1 VFFGTAESLVATDID
16 GMPDTYERFAGDT
29 TLVSTGLAD
38 LNAGLPATYSAAS
51 ADGTR
56 VFFET
61 AESLVPTD
69 TDTVQDVYSSS
80 PAGFYPR
87 PKGATPFRAALVP
100 AFQACTSP
108 NRSHGAPLAFSSCK
122 PPTQTSG
129 YLTIGT
135 PDANLKGSNSI
146 GFAQFTAV
154 TGNSSTTADEADV
167 KIEVSI
173 TDVRR
178 KADLADYT
186 GQLQLL
192 PSLRVTDRISG
203 SAPVD
208 PATVSDFD
216 FPVTVPCN
224 ATADLNIGSACHV
237 ATTADS
243 VLPGSILEVKRTI
256 IAMGQVR
263 VFDGGSD
270 GLASTAGNSLFA
282 VQGLF
287 AP

>member
-1 VFFGTAESLVATDID
+1 
-16 GMPDTYERFAGDT
+16 MPDTYERFAGGT
-29 TLVSTGLAD
+29 TLVSTGPTD
-38 LNAGLPATYSAAS
+38 LNAGLPATYDGAS

-69 TDTVQDVYSSS
+69 TDTVQDVYGSGQ
-80 PAGFYPR
+80 AGFYPR
-87 PKGATPFRAALVP
+87 PKGASPVRTPLVP

-108 NRSHGAPLAFSSCK
+108 NSSHGAPLAFSSCK
-122 PPTQTSG
+122 PPTQASG
-129 YLTIGT
+129 FLTIGT
-135 PDANLKGSNSI
+135 PDANLKASSSI
-146 GFAQFTAV
+146 GFVQFTAV
-154 TGNSSTTADEADV
+154 PGNVSTPANEADM
-167 KIEVSI
+167 KIQVSI

-192 PSLRVTDRISG
+192 PSFRVTDRVNG

-208 PATVSDFD
+208 PATLSDLD
-216 FPVTVPCN
+216 FPVTVPCI
-224 ATADLNIGSACHV
+224 ATVDLNIGSACNV
-237 ATTADS
+237 ATTVDS
-243 VLPGSILEVKRTI
+243 ILPGSILETKRTI
-256 IAMGQVR
+256 IELGQVR

-282 VQGLF
+282 VEGVF